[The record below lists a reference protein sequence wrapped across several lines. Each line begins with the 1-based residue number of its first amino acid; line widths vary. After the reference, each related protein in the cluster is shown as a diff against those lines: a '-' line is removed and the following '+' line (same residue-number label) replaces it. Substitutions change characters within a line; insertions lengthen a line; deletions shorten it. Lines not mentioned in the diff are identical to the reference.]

1 MITRNTQVEEIVKIP
16 GIISYLIEHGVSPI
30 TCDGAFP
37 QTIGRLLEIRKTP
50 DPEGFI
56 NSLNTYLGERTIAVD
71 GSPD

>member
-16 GIISYLIEHGVSPI
+16 GIISYFIKHGVSPI

-37 QTIGRLLEIRKTP
+37 QTIGRLLEIKKAP

-56 NSLNTYLGERTIAVD
+56 NGLNVYLKELTIAVE
-71 GSPD
+71 GNPD